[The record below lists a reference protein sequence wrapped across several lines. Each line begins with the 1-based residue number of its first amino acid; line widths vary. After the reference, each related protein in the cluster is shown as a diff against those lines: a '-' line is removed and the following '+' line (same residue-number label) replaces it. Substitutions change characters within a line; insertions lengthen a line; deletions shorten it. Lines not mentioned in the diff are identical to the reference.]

1 MEQCLPLAKRR
12 RRIMNT
18 KLRFFRGC
26 FLLLTSLYIAGCI
39 GAGKPP
45 LPIDR
50 YLIAYPAPV
59 FEKLPRIEDT
69 FRVDRFAIADAYNS
83 EAMIFRSDNV
93 KFDSLNYN
101 RWAVN
106 PADMVADNLLR
117 DLQESG
123 LFRAVFS
130 RYALD
135 EGRYVLQGGIHEFF
149 LRMDKTGNAAVI
161 KLEITLKDITQREAT
176 RRILFQKKYQEE
188 ELPANQTPEG
198 YARAISRAME
208 RLSRKII
215 SDIYKT
221 LAPAQAGTR

>member
-1 MEQCLPLAKRR
+1 
-12 RRIMNT
+12 MNT
-18 KLRFFRGC
+18 KLRFFRVS
-26 FLLLTSLYIAGCI
+26 FLFLASLYVAGCV
-39 GAGKPP
+39 GKPP
-45 LPIDR
+45 LTIDR

-59 FEKLPRIEDT
+59 LEKLPRIEDAL
-69 FRVDRFAIADAYNS
+69 RVDRFSVADAYNS
-83 EAMIFRSDNV
+83 EAMIFRSDSV

-101 RWAVN
+101 KWAVN
-106 PADMVADNLLR
+106 PADMATDNLLR

-130 RYALD
+130 RYVLD

-149 LRMDKTGNAAVI
+149 LRMDKAGNAAVI

-188 ELPANQTPEG
+188 ELPATRTPEG
-198 YARAISRAME
+198 YAKAMSRALE
-208 RLSRKII
+208 RISRKITN
-215 SDIYKT
+215 DIYKT